1 MVCCTEICI
10 IIHYIITHT
19 KQQTAE
25 SDSATMS
32 VDELSNYSNNTH
44 KKVDLLVSLIRLYR
58 NGNTNTNKAESPIP
72 KHKNFPFF
80 PARKTSFKEII
91 RK

>member
-10 IIHYIITHT
+10 INRYIITHT

-32 VDELSNYSNNTH
+32 VDELSSYSNNTH
-44 KKVDLLVSLIRLYR
+44 KKVYLLVSLIRLHR
-58 NGNTNTNKAESPIP
+58 NGNTNTNKAVRVPYLNIKISPSFLLA
-72 KHKNFPFF
+72 KHHLKKF
-80 PARKTSFKEII
+80 
-91 RK
+91 